1 MNDNDFT
8 TGVNAETFD
17 YELLDRIGG
26 ERLSVGYHNPF
37 LVNDPNFVYLVLHGR
52 VELYLT
58 PLLDGNVSGP
68 GMHIGSFNPGD
79 LIFGALDGHL
89 PIDLTYKPSWL
100 VEGTGFTL
108 RAVATMGSMV
118 YRGEL
123 SRISDENFDIVTVD
137 WVDRWVTSLSEMLE
151 VGPHPT
157 ATAAIEADPNQEYP
171 KDSVLFAYHGDIV
184 WVTIKS
190 GKALFLGNAD
200 NAVLPAE
207 IAVPIASRVWLSL
220 PEKTSLDAVFSPT
233 LLVQGKLWEALP
245 SFHARC
251 MAILVRRLL
260 QEEQHRAQSWERR
273 IQERDAAF
281 HEGVT
286 AIGSLLNPRLQFSR
300 PIETTHEDRQLA
312 AMRLVAKEYGLEV
325 RRPEVTVSGAHSPLD
340 EIARASGFGLRQVE
354 LRDQWWR
361 NDNGA
366 LLGFLNTPDLEPV
379 ALLLDRPGH
388 YRLVKSNGAEEK
400 VTDAVAKRLFPKGYM
415 LYRPLADNA
424 RSAWSLLHF
433 GVHGLKRDILT
444 IITMGVFSG
453 LLGLLLPIVSGK
465 LMEDVLPRSDYA
477 MHLAFIGS
485 LMAAAFAGAAFD
497 VTKAIAT
504 VRVQG
509 RMDSAIQAGIWARL
523 LSLQAPFFRGYTS
536 GDLADRANGINH
548 IRKAISGAI
557 TQSILGGAF
566 SVLGLL
572 LMFWHS
578 FSLAIVGFGLVA
590 ILAGASLLIFY
601 LSVPHIRA
609 AQLMNGKIQGLVFQL
624 LTGITKLRVSA
635 TESRAFAR
643 WSKLYARERAAFY
656 AAERIGIAQK
666 LLTSVYPVITTTVM
680 FAFIAWGLQ
689 ASKST
694 SGLSIG
700 EFIAFNGA
708 FGQFLAGIIGLV
720 SAINTVIFILP
731 YWERLKPILEAKTEG
746 EGVSVSP
753 GLVGG
758 AVHFSNVTF
767 RYLSDG
773 PPTLNNISFNI
784 EAGEYV
790 AFVGA
795 SGSGKST
802 ILRLILGF
810 ERPESGGV
818 YLDGCDISTV
828 DLRDMRRQIGVVLQS
843 GKLQQGSIYDNIVG
857 AAPISMERAWEAA
870 RLSGLGDDIEAMP
883 MGMQTVL
890 SEGSQGLSGGQRQR
904 LLIARAL
911 VRRPRLLLFD
921 EATSAL
927 DNRTQAMVKETLD
940 RLNVT
945 RIVVAHRLSTI
956 SDVDKVFVFD
966 AGRLIEAGRP
976 KELLSTDSHFA
987 ALARRQII

>member
-1 MNDNDFT
+1 MSDTNFAPSFS
-8 TGVNAETFD
+8 VEPFD
-17 YELLDRIGG
+17 HELLDRIGG

-37 LVNDPNFVYLVLHGR
+37 LVNDPNFVYLVLQGR
-52 VELYLT
+52 VDLYLT
-58 PLLDGNVSGP
+58 PMHDGDVSGT
-68 GMHIGSFNPGD
+68 GMYIGSFKPGD
-79 LIFGALDGHL
+79 LIFGAAAGRL
-89 PIDLTYKPSWL
+89 PIDLPYKPSWL
-100 VEGTGFTL
+100 IEGTRFVW

-123 SRISDENFDIVTVD
+123 SRIVAEDFDIVTVD

-151 VGPHPT
+151 GGPHPT
-157 ATAAIEADPNQEYP
+157 ASAVIEADPNQEYP
-171 KDSVLFAYHGDIV
+171 QNSVLFAYHGDIV

-190 GKALFLGNAD
+190 GKALFLGDSD
-200 NAVLPAE
+200 NPVIPKD
-207 IAVPIASRVWLSL
+207 IVVPIAGRAWLTL
-220 PEKTSLDAVFSPT
+220 TEKTLLDAVFSPT
-233 LLVQGKLWEALP
+233 LLIQGQLWAALP
-245 SFHARC
+245 SFHERC
-251 MAILVRRLL
+251 MSILVRRLL
-260 QEEQHRAQSWERR
+260 REEQHRSENWLRR

-281 HEGVT
+281 DEGV
-286 AIGSLLNPRLQFSR
+286 ANIGTLLNPNLKFSR
-300 PIETTHEDRQLA
+300 ATETDNVDRQLA
-312 AMRLVAKEYGLEV
+312 VIRLVAKESGLEV
-325 RRPEVTVSGAHSPLD
+325 RMPAIAASGAHSPLD

-354 LRDQWWR
+354 LRDGWWR
-361 NDNGA
+361 QDNGA
-366 LLGFLNTPDLEPV
+366 LIGFLDTPDLEPA

-388 YRLVKSNGAEEK
+388 YRLVLSSGHEEK
-400 VTDAVAKRLFPKGYM
+400 VTNAVAKRLFPKGYM
-415 LYRPLADNA
+415 LYRPLPQKA
-424 RSAWSLLHF
+424 RSAWSLLRF
-433 GVHGLKRDILT
+433 GVYGQKRDILM
-444 IITMGVFSG
+444 IVGMGVLSG
-453 LLGLLLPIVSGK
+453 FLGLLLPMVSGK

-477 MHLAFIGS
+477 MHLAFILC
-485 LMAAAFAGAAFD
+485 LMSAAFAGAVFD

-509 RMDSAIQAGIWARL
+509 RMDSAVQTGIWARL
-523 LSLQAPFFRGYTS
+523 LSLRAPFFRQYTS

-548 IRKAISGAI
+548 IRQAISGAV

-572 LMFWHS
+572 LMFW
-578 FSLAIVGFGLVA
+578 FSIGLALVGFGLVA
-590 ILAGASLLIFY
+590 ILAGLSFLIFY
-601 LSVPHIRA
+601 FSLPHMRA
-609 AQLMNGKIQGLVFQL
+609 AQQINGKIQGLVFQL

-643 WSKLYARERAAFY
+643 WSELYARERAAFY
-656 AAERIGIAQK
+656 TVERIGIAQK
-666 LLTSVYPVITTTVM
+666 LLTSIYPVMTATVL
-680 FAFIAWGLQ
+680 FAVIVWGLQ
-689 ASKST
+689 AAKPGSNFSVG
-694 SGLSIG
+694 S
-700 EFIAFNGA
+700 FIAFNGA

-720 SAINTVIFILP
+720 GSINTVIHILP
-731 YWERLKPILEAKTEG
+731 YWERLKPILDAKTEG
-746 EGVSVSP
+746 EGVSASF
-753 GLVGG
+753 GLIGG
-758 AVHFSNVTF
+758 EVHLSHVTF

-773 PPTLNNISFNI
+773 PPTLDNVSLHIG
-784 EAGEYV
+784 AGEYV

-810 ERPESGGV
+810 EQPEAGAV

-828 DLRDMRRQIGVVLQS
+828 DLRDMRRQIGVVLQN

-857 AAPISMERAWEAA
+857 SAPVSVEDAWEAA
-870 RLSGLGDDIEAMP
+870 RLSGLGEDIEAMP

-890 SEGSQGLSGGQRQR
+890 SEGAQGLSGGQRQR

-956 SDVDKVFVFD
+956 SDVHKVFVFD
-966 AGRLIEAGRP
+966 AGSLIESGSP
-976 KELLSTDSHFA
+976 KELLSKDSHFA
-987 ALARRQII
+987 ALARRQMI